1 MIATMCMDLIE
12 NAVTKLTGY
21 VKWET
26 VKSDRKALEND
37 NFLVYKSFGD
47 LKAQS
52 WICISYRTLECLSM
66 NMEQYAKNKQLHRG
80 FHKAIQSSTVFR
92 NWYLFQW
99 KKFWQKVKV
108 WYWMRRQINKQ
119 KTKSIKYYEWKTR
132 KANI

>member
-21 VKWET
+21 VKRET

-52 WICISYRTLECLSM
+52 
-66 NMEQYAKNKQLHRG
+66 
-80 FHKAIQSSTVFR
+80 
-92 NWYLFQW
+92 
-99 KKFWQKVKV
+99 
-108 WYWMRRQINKQ
+108 
-119 KTKSIKYYEWKTR
+119 
-132 KANI
+132 